1 MFHTRAFLAALV
13 LAPLIAMTGVSPA
26 MAQESPISGRIIQ
39 GWTLPDGRMVAGLD
53 LQLQPGWKTYWRAP
67 GDAGIPPQFDWSRAR
82 NVGRID
88 ITWPT
93 PHVFHQ
99 NGMRSIGYK
108 DHVVIPL
115 HIQPKAPGRS
125 VRLRGEMDLGVCSDI
140 CVPHRLDF
148 DTTLDAA
155 PVKPVPTLAAALA
168 QAPFS
173 RREAGVVTATC
184 ALRPL
189 DDGMEVT
196 VRVQVPSSGGTE
208 VAVIEPNI
216 PDVWTS
222 EAQTTRQGNVLS
234 ATAQMMHN
242 SGRPFA
248 VNRSAMRITILGS
261 KHAVDIQGCT
271 AG

>member
-1 MFHTRAFLAALV
+1 MIHTRSFLAALL
-13 LAPLIAMTGVSPA
+13 LAPLAAFIGAPPVVAQDDVITGRV
-26 MAQESPISGRIIQ
+26 IQ
-39 GWTLPDGRMVAGLD
+39 GWTLPDGRLVAGID
-53 LQLQPGWKTYWRAP
+53 LQLKQGWKTYWRSP

-82 NVGRID
+82 NVGSVA

-93 PHVFHQ
+93 PHVFQQ

-108 DHVVIPL
+108 GHVVIPL
-115 HIQPKAPGRS
+115 HIQPRSVGRP
-125 VRLRGEMDLGVCSDI
+125 VRLRGEMDLGVCSDV
-140 CVPHRLDF
+140 CVPHRIDF

-155 PVKPVPTLAAALA
+155 ASTPVPALAAALA

-173 RREAGVVTATC
+173 RREAGVVAATC

-189 DDGMEVT
+189 TNGMEVT
-196 VRVQVPSSGGTE
+196 VRVQMPSSGGAE

-222 EAQTTRQGNVLS
+222 EAETNRSGNWLS
-234 ATAQMMHN
+234 ATSQMMHT

-248 VNRSAMRITILGS
+248 VNRSAMRITVLGS
-261 KHAVDIQGCT
+261 RHAVDIQGCT
-271 AG
+271 AD

>member
-115 HIQPKAPGRS
+115 HIQQGTGPLRAPARRNGSGRLLGH
-125 VRLRGEMDLGVCSDI
+125 LR
-140 CVPHRLDF
+140 
-148 DTTLDAA
+148 AA
-155 PVKPVPTLAAALA
+155 PARL
-168 QAPFS
+168 
-173 RREAGVVTATC
+173 
-184 ALRPL
+184 
-189 DDGMEVT
+189 
-196 VRVQVPSSGGTE
+196 
-208 VAVIEPNI
+208 
-216 PDVWTS
+216 
-222 EAQTTRQGNVLS
+222 
-234 ATAQMMHN
+234 
-242 SGRPFA
+242 
-248 VNRSAMRITILGS
+248 
-261 KHAVDIQGCT
+261 
-271 AG
+271 

>member
-1 MFHTRAFLAALV
+1 MIRTLSLFAALILAPLAALSGATAV
-13 LAPLIAMTGVSPA
+13 LAQDMPITGRVV
-26 MAQESPISGRIIQ
+26 Q
-39 GWTLPDGRMVAGLD
+39 GWTLPDGRMVAGID
-53 LQLQPGWKTYWRAP
+53 LHLKPGWKTYWRSP
-67 GDAGIPPQFDWSRAR
+67 GDAGIPPQFDWTRAR
-82 NVGRID
+82 NVGSVA

-108 DHVVIPL
+108 GHVMIPL
-115 HIQPKAPGRS
+115 HIQPRVPGRP
-125 VRLRGEMDLGVCSDI
+125 VRLRGQMDLGVCSDI
-140 CVPHRLDF
+140 CIPHRIDF

-155 PVKPVPTLAAALA
+155 PDTPVPNIAAALA
-168 QAPFS
+168 ETPFS
-173 RREAGVVTATC
+173 AREAGVVAATC
-184 ALRPL
+184 TLRPIT
-189 DDGMEVT
+189 DGMEVT
-196 VRVQVPSSGGTE
+196 VRVQMPPSGGAE

-222 EAQTTRQGNVLS
+222 EAETSRSGNWLS

-242 SGRPFA
+242 TARPFA
-248 VNRSAMRITILGS
+248 INRSAVRITVLGS